1 VAALTPGEIKA
12 LAGLLDELDY
22 YQLLEIDADAPTSRV
37 KQAYYA
43 LSRRFHP
50 DANRGLPGDLRAT
63 LEAIAKRVAEAYSV
77 LRDAR
82 RRGAYDQQLRGAS
95 GARRIHLVEAEGRA
109 TRQRAQALLGTTPN
123 GKRFFALAR
132 GEIDRGNL
140 EAAARNLK
148 MALTFEPGNEYFRQK
163 LAEVQKSARR

>member
-1 VAALTPGEIKA
+1 VAALAPAEVKA
-12 LAGLLDELDY
+12 LARLLDELDY
-22 YQLLEIDADAPTSRV
+22 YQLLEIEPDAPTSRV

-50 DANRGLPGDLRAT
+50 DANRGLPADLRVT

-82 RRGAYDQQLRGAS
+82 RRGAYDEQLRSAS
-95 GARRIHLVEAEGRA
+95 GGRRIHLVEAEARA
-109 TRQRAQALLGTTPN
+109 TQQRAQALLGTTPN

-163 LAEVQKSARR
+163 LEEVQKSARR